1 LEQTKIIT
9 VDDVMK
15 ILGLSSK
22 QTIYNYIADGKLT
35 PINKDDWYIERRY
48 EFDLEDV
55 NRLKQELEPP
65 GLTTSEVA
73 ALLEI
78 SQTTVNKLIRSGQL
92 KAFKK
97 EFRGKIYNFVTE
109 DDVQEFQLNNEI
121 EARPSK
127 KHFFD
132 KDRNITLFQPFVKQG
147 ENQTELA
154 RIITITDEKIE
165 ALTEHDEVLTFEQL
179 LDNGFIP
186 AYEVKEL
193 KQNTKEGY
201 ATLKFKA
208 PKFIKSNLYSI
219 IDVIYQQV
227 SPANMRIE
235 KAPNEDEV
243 YLVEI
248 KPSLIKTD
256 NLTEILDLFQSVL
269 IKGEVKKRKSGI
281 YIDSDIEIIRLRVSK
296 KQKKQLSILM
306 KEKGY
311 SSIEELL
318 LSNTLNS

>member
-1 LEQTKIIT
+1 MEQTKIIT